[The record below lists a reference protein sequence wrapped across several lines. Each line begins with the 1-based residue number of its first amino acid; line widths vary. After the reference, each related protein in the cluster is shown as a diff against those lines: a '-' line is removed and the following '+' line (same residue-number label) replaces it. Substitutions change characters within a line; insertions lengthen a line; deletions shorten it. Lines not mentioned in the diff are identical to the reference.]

1 MKKILKKVITKKVI
15 TKWKMGLK
23 LVFKKYDE
31 ESITFIVNKMP
42 VVLLFR
48 DIVSLRSDGNKTIYY
63 LSNGKCVIRRLGLRY
78 CCLDLPCNH
87 FGRYHNTYVMNF
99 HFYQEHS
106 LKEICVVK
114 LFGGFSFVV
123 SRYERERFY
132 EDEKR
137 YTANEKSRIIR
148 LNLKNRK

>member
-1 MKKILKKVITKKVI
+1 MKKILKKVIPVKVI
-15 TKWKMGLK
+15 VKWIMGGK
-23 LVFKKYDE
+23 LVFKKYE
-31 ESITFIVNKMP
+31 EGTITFMVNKMP

-48 DIVSLRSDGNKTIYY
+48 EIVSLRSDGNSTIYY
-63 LSNGKCVIRRLGLRY
+63 LSNGKCVIRLLGLGY
-78 CCLDLPCNH
+78 CCLELPYNH

-106 LKEICVVK
+106 LKEVCVVK

-148 LNLKNRK
+148 LNLKNR